1 LNIKSK
7 IRGLFIKIIL
17 IILLYN
23 IKIKWYNKNDVVKT
37 FLLKKVVIKNL
48 REEKR

>member
-1 LNIKSK
+1 
-7 IRGLFIKIIL
+7 
-17 IILLYN
+17 LYN
-23 IKIKWYNKNDVVKT
+23 IKIKWYNKNDVVKI